1 MIIIIM
7 ITTINNEKEGKSMG
21 EIVLAAKIAHVPS
34 IMISEREGPLKGK
47 RAAAIGAL
55 RQIGNRARE
64 RGADTFLVFDT
75 HWISNFGCHMNAN
88 ARHRG
93 VYTSHEAPHM
103 IQNMEYDY
111 PGDPALAE
119 TIVEE
124 AGKDGLVVL
133 AHKVETLPLEYG
145 TIVPMHYMNEAGWA
159 RVLSVA
165 APIFASVEE
174 NRKFGAACARAI
186 TASNRRVA
194 VLASGS
200 MSHKLVPNE
209 QVGNGQWEQV
219 GSEFNRQVDLRVL
232 DLWKERRYAEFVRML
247 PEYSTKCNGEALMA
261 DTHMIFGLL
270 GWDDYK
276 GETELLC
283 PYFPSSGSGQI
294 VAEYHL

>member
-1 MIIIIM
+1 
-7 ITTINNEKEGKSMG
+7 MG

-47 RAAAIGAL
+47 RAAAIQAL
-55 RQIGNRARE
+55 REIGRRARD
-64 RGADTFLVFDT
+64 RRADTFLVFDT

-103 IQNMEYDY
+103 IQNMNYDY
-111 PGDPALAE
+111 PGDPELGDSIAAE
-119 TIVEE
+119 
-124 AGKDGLVVL
+124 ASKRGLQVL

-145 TIVPMHYMNEAGWA
+145 TIVPMHYMNESGWA

-174 NRKFGAACARAI
+174 NRKFGAACASAI
-186 TASNRRVA
+186 AASSRKVA

-200 MSHKLVPNE
+200 MSHKLVANE
-209 QVGNGQWEQV
+209 QVGDGQWEQV

-261 DTHMIFGLL
+261 DTHMMFGML
-270 GWDDYK
+270 GWDAYN

-294 VAEYHL
+294 IAEHHL